1 MAKIEPLE
9 RLVKDIKFLKD
20 QIEEIKIDVKE
31 VHDDLHI
38 VRPEYIRK
46 LKKIEKGK
54 FHTFSNIKELKRKIE
69 NV

>member
-9 RLVKDIKFLKD
+9 KLIKDIKFLKD
-20 QIEEIKIDVKE
+20 EIEEIKTDVKE

-54 FHTFSNIKELKRKIE
+54 FHTFSSIKELKKKIE